1 MAGTGKR
8 PRNLKTNWN
17 LTEVK
22 ARQALKLMPV
32 KAGKTDWGDVD
43 VAQIDTGY
51 RPHATFG
58 SKPRSAGHLRIA
70 DGINYKEADAP
81 ADPLDPMDYAGKA
94 KNPGHGARI
103 CSMICGLPVKQ
114 GSQVLFHGGVAPGLP
129 VIPYRTTN
137 TVTISP
143 PVATKREV
151 GNVAAAVR
159 HAVEFNGADVINMSL
174 GTIGAYLAGKA
185 LSTTLGRAID
195 FAYEHGV
202 IVCAAGGQITSN
214 VTYPGKYYR
223 TIGCGGIDPDRTM
236 WNNADQG
243 YEEHDLVHIDVWA
256 PANHLRRPEF
266 DAADSYQD
274 SWGTSYATAHV
285 TAAAAM
291 WLRLHARTIAL
302 KYAEPWMRIEAFRAL
317 LKATHTPMEWRADD
331 PGNTRP
337 YPGTGIL
344 NILKLLKAPLP
355 EPGELK
361 PETRP
366 CENMHW

>member
-8 PRNLKTNWN
+8 PRNLKTDWN

-32 KAGKTDWGDVD
+32 KRGKIDWGDVD

-51 RPHATFG
+51 RPHPTYG
-58 SKPRSAGHLRIA
+58 SNARGGGHLRID
-70 DGINYKEADAP
+70 DGVNYKEGATP
-81 ADPLDPMDYAGKA
+81 NDPLDPMDYAGKA
-94 KNPGHGARI
+94 RNPGHGARI
-103 CSMICGLPVKQ
+103 GSLICGLPVKE
-114 GSQVLFHGGVAPGLP
+114 GNKVLFHGGVAPGLP
-129 VIPYRTTN
+129 LIPYRTTN
-137 TVTISP
+137 TVTITP

-151 GNVAAAVR
+151 GNVAAAIR
-159 HAVEFNGADVINMSL
+159 HAVDFNGADVINMSL

-195 FAYEHGV
+195 HAYEHGV

-243 YEEHDLVHIDVWA
+243 YEEFDLVHIDVWA
-256 PANHLRRPEF
+256 PANHIHRPEF
-266 DAADSYQD
+266 DEANSYQD

-285 TAAAAM
+285 TATAAM
-291 WLRLHARTIAL
+291 WLRLHQTEIAQ
-302 KYAEPWMRIEAFRAL
+302 KYGEPWMRIEAFRKL
-317 LKATHTPMEWRADD
+317 LKDSHTPMEWRPDD
-331 PGNTRP
+331 PGNARP

-344 NILKLLKAPLP
+344 NIHKLLKAPLP
-355 EPGELK
+355 EPGELSWEGQ
-361 PETRP
+361 PAA
-366 CENMHW
+366 NMHY